1 MSEALTSWG
10 GGGGRLE
17 GNDGCI
23 VGLSGAELTVAPFSS
38 DTMADSRTFSKR
50 FMSRECYQSFS
61 ARQHAE
67 V

>member
-1 MSEALTSWG
+1 MSEALTSLEG
-10 GGGGRLE
+10 GLE

-23 VGLSGAELTVAPFSS
+23 AGRAGAELTVALFLS
-38 DTMADSRTFSKR
+38 DTMVVSRTFSKK